1 MQRHSDLDEATVCPN
16 SRDPRMWY
24 ACPSPEACASAE
36 TAMFARTAQKV
47 LRLECMDTGF
57 YVAGACTKGET
68 LFLKDQGGGQGL
80 RAWGGM
86 LHVACFF
93 RATGEEFCLPP
104 LPIDDLG
111 TIIQPT
117 KDEERPNRKDLCGF
131 YFVPY
136 ETLETIEATLGGV
149 WVSDFDVAW
158 APESYLANQHLP
170 SARGKDY
177 RLLQADMHTMQ
188 PANFSGPLP
197 HLVAP
202 WPA

>member
-1 MQRHSDLDEATVCPN
+1 M
-16 SRDPRMWY
+16 
-24 ACPSPEACASAE
+24 
-36 TAMFARTAQKV
+36 
-47 LRLECMDTGF
+47 
-57 YVAGACTKGET
+57 
-68 LFLKDQGGGQGL
+68 
-80 RAWGGM
+80 
-86 LHVACFF
+86 
-93 RATGEEFCLPP
+93 
-104 LPIDDLG
+104 
-111 TIIQPT
+111 
-117 KDEERPNRKDLCGF
+117 
-131 YFVPY
+131 
-136 ETLETIEATLGGV
+136 

>member
-1 MQRHSDLDEATVCPN
+1 MPQ
-16 SRDPRMWY
+16 
-24 ACPSPEACASAE
+24 
-36 TAMFARTAQKV
+36 
-47 LRLECMDTGF
+47 
-57 YVAGACTKGET
+57 
-68 LFLKDQGGGQGL
+68 
-80 RAWGGM
+80 
-86 LHVACFF
+86 
-93 RATGEEFCLPP
+93 
-104 LPIDDLG
+104 
-111 TIIQPT
+111 
-117 KDEERPNRKDLCGF
+117 DEERPNRKDLCGF

-136 ETLETIEATLGGV
+136 ETLETIEATLGATSAPPPPPQPLVSVASSSSATSASTSSAGGV